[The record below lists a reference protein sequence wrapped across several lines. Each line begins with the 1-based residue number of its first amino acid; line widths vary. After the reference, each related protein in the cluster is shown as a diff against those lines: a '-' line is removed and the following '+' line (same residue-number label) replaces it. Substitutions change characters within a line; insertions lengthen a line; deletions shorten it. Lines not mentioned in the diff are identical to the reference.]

1 MISHTRVPD
10 GMKKVT
16 HEKHMYEQSYM
27 CFSGQKKKEKRQN
40 ACTIARRHVSSKK

>member
-1 MISHTRVPD
+1 MCMISRTRVPD

-27 CFSGQKKKEKRQN
+27 CFSEKEREK
-40 ACTIARRHVSSKK
+40 TKHVYDCSYMHLE